1 MGKEVIVL
9 YEGIKSKLRVTL
21 NFTGGGGLVCLLR
34 V

>member
-1 MGKEVIVL
+1 MGEEVIVL

-21 NFTGGGGLVCLLR
+21 NFTGGGLVCLLR